1 MEKEPEDLQKL
12 VKSLVRY
19 EHKLTSLSWNFWRGI
34 VYGLGFFIGSA
45 MIAAILIY
53 ILSRVFHNSNLPSE
67 IRDIID
73 IYKNI
78 KQ

>member
-53 ILSRVFHNSNLPSE
+53 ILSRVFHDSNLPSE